1 MRGDKR
7 RGCMIYLFDF
17 QSCYRKE
24 LQQLSV
30 SEGYREAKINVN
42 VSVFIVIA

>member
-7 RGCMIYLFDF
+7 RGCMIYLLDF

-24 LQQLSV
+24 PQQLSV
-30 SEGYREAKINVN
+30 SEGHREARITVN
-42 VSVFIVIA
+42 VSEFSLS